1 MTERNLAI
9 VPRPAHGV
17 DGSLVARSSIALTR
31 DLLDRLNRE
40 AARRVVGRDRIV
52 AAASSAWLDE
62 HEGEQ

>member
-1 MTERNLAI
+1 MKRAGGVTSSSTAQTAVNL
-9 VPRPAHGV
+9 P
-17 DGSLVARSSIALTR
+17 R

-52 AAASSAWLDE
+52 AAAISAWLDE